1 MLTVSMVHTSSNAL
15 FYSAATA
22 IIRYTYIR
30 SSLQSD
36 IQAAIKRNAFVFK
49 TIFIAEALGFL
60 NLINFYL
67 IQRGKSGTEKLS
79 TISYQTC
86 LDPFHS
92 SIPINPMKVMPFTQY
107 LLHLTT
113 WCIIGFNLA
122 IFKHLNK
129 ISSTNTTL
137 SQMDQIKTR
146 RRNLVSAKVGIY
158 FLVIYL
164 IAALIHCSLYV
175 VSMEYGKL
183 SFIRLGQI
191 LHKNFNCR
199 ISSLHS
205 SDDVWC
211 VLLYPGSPHCDVQF
225 LSCDEQSKEDVFQC
239 C

>member
-1 MLTVSMVHTSSNAL
+1 MHTSFNAL

-22 IIRYTYIR
+22 VIRYIYIR

-36 IQAAIKRNAFVFK
+36 IQAAIKRNAFIFK
-49 TIFIAEALGFL
+49 TIFIAETLGFL
-60 NLINFYL
+60 NLLNFYL
-67 IQRGKSGTEKLS
+67 IQRGKSGTEKLA

-92 SIPINPMKVMPFTQY
+92 SVPVSPSKVMPFTQF

-113 WCIIGFNLA
+113 WCIVGFNLA

-129 ISSTNTTL
+129 ISSTNTTR

-164 IAALIHCSLYV
+164 ITMVIHGSLYM
-175 VSMEYGKL
+175 VSMEVGKF
-183 SFIRLGQI
+183 S
-191 LHKNFNCR
+191 
-199 ISSLHS
+199 
-205 SDDVWC
+205 VM
-211 VLLYPGSPHCDVQF
+211 
-225 LSCDEQSKEDVFQC
+225 
-239 C
+239 

>member
-1 MLTVSMVHTSSNAL
+1 MHTSFNAL

-22 IIRYTYIR
+22 IIRYIYIR

-36 IQAAIKRNAFVFK
+36 IQAAIKRNAFIFK
-49 TIFIAEALGFL
+49 TIFIAETLGFL
-60 NLINFYL
+60 NLLNFYL
-67 IQRGKSGTEKLS
+67 IQRGKSGTEKLA

-92 SIPINPMKVMPFTQY
+92 SVPVSPSKVMPFTQF

-129 ISSTNTTL
+129 ISSSDTTLSL

-164 IAALIHCSLYV
+164 ITMVIHGSLYL
-175 VSMEYGKL
+175 VSMEFGKL
-183 SFIRLGQI
+183 LASPSPSP
-191 LHKNFNCR
+191 K
-199 ISSLHS
+199 SS
-205 SDDVWC
+205 
-211 VLLYPGSPHCDVQF
+211 PAKP
-225 LSCDEQSKEDVFQC
+225 
-239 C
+239 